1 MSPEVVEIKSK
12 FFPHLAQQK
21 IRESNARFRIVIA
34 GRRFGKS
41 VLAANE
47 CIEYALANA
56 NVKVWYCSP
65 FYKQTKEI
73 AWNIFKFYLP
83 KEFIEKVNES
93 ELKFSLINGSE
104 IALKGTDNPDALVGV
119 GLKFVVLDEFALMR
133 PEVWKGIVRPM
144 LIDSKGKALFI
155 STPRGFNWAYD
166 LWKQAQR
173 DTDEWDT
180 FQFRTV
186 DNTSVNDIASEVDKA
201 KADATSELDRITF
214 RQEYEATFEVVTG
227 RPRFSTEIISGL
239 MTKHREGVRRG
250 DQLNVYQSH
259 DAYAKYIIG
268 VDTSEGLIGGD
279 RSAAVILNAKDFSIC
294 AYYAGHMAPDLLALA
309 VRDWAKEYN
318 EALVVVED
326 NNHGLLTINE
336 LKKVYQH
343 LYYRKVKDEVTDEW
357 TEKVGWRTTNRT
369 KPLLIGNLDKQLR
382 AGLNIPCKEI
392 LDELMTYVIDED
404 GTTNASEGAKDDLD
418 IGTALAVQG
427 YLESEH
433 YTVPG
438 KEPVKVGTPQSYLD
452 KVVAQN
458 AKGIHGSHRFDGDR
472 KRS

>member
-1 MSPEVVEIKSK
+1 MSQEVLEIKSK

-41 VLAANE
+41 VLAVNE
-47 CIEYALANA
+47 CIEYALANEG
-56 NVKVWYCSP
+56 VKVWYCSP

-83 KEFIEKVNES
+83 KEFIDKVNES
-93 ELKFSLINGSE
+93 DLKFTLVNGSE

-119 GLKFVVLDEFALMR
+119 GLKFCVLDEFAMMKA
-133 PEVWKGIVRPM
+133 EIWKQVVRPM
-144 LIDSKGKALFI
+144 LIDSKGKCLFI

-166 LWKQAQR
+166 FYKSAQN
-173 DTDEWDT
+173 DEEFDT
-180 FQFRTV
+180 FQFRTI
-186 DNTSVNDIASEVDKA
+186 DNTTVSDIESEVNKA
-201 KADATSELDRITF
+201 KAEATSELDRITF

-227 RPRFSTEIISGL
+227 RPRFSTDIISQL
-239 MTKHREGVRRG
+239 MSKHQLGTRRG
-250 DQLNVYQSH
+250 DNLNVYEPL
-259 DAYAKYIIG
+259 DKFAKYIIG
-268 VDTSEGLIGGD
+268 VDTSEGLITGD
-279 RSAAVILNAKDFSIC
+279 RSTAVVLNAKTFTVC
-294 AYYAGHMAPDLLALA
+294 AHYAGHLAPDLLALA
-309 VRDWAKEYN
+309 VADWAKEYN
-318 EALVVVED
+318 GALVVVED
-326 NNHGLLTINE
+326 NNHGLVTVNE
-336 LKKVYQH
+336 LKKLYTH

-382 AGLNIPCKEI
+382 AGLQVPAKDI

-404 GTTNASEGAKDDLD
+404 GTTNASEGSHDDLV

-433 YTVPG
+433 YTLPD
-438 KEPVKVGTPQSYLD
+438 KPKVKDGTAQSFVD
-452 KVVAQN
+452 KIIAGQQTTT
-458 AKGIHGSHRFDGDR
+458 RRYDGDI
-472 KRS
+472 KRI

>member
-1 MSPEVVEIKSK
+1 MSNVETLRVESK
-12 FFPHLAQQK
+12 FQPHSAQAK
-21 IRESNARFRIVIA
+21 IRASKKRFRIVIA

-47 CIEYALANA
+47 CISYALNNA

-73 AWNIFKFYLP
+73 AWHIFKYYLP

-93 ELKFSLINGSE
+93 DLKFSLVNGSE

-119 GLKFVVLDEFALMR
+119 GLKFCVLDEFAMMKA
-133 PEVWKGIVRPM
+133 EIWKQVVRPM
-144 LIDSKGKALFI
+144 LIDSKGKCLFI

-166 LWKQAQR
+166 FYKSAQS
-173 DTDEWDT
+173 DPEFDT
-180 FQFRTV
+180 FQFRTI
-186 DNTSVNDIASEVDKA
+186 DNTTVQDIEAEVEKA
-201 KADATSELDRITF
+201 KNEATSELDRITF

-227 RPRFSTEIISGL
+227 RPRFSTDIISRL
-239 MTKHREGVRRG
+239 MDKQKAYEMRG
-250 DQLNVYQSH
+250 DGLNVCEAH
-259 DAYAKYIIG
+259 DKMAKYVIG

-279 RSAAVILNAKDFSIC
+279 RSTAVILNAKDFTVC

-326 NNHGLLTINE
+326 NNHGLVTINE
-336 LKKVYQH
+336 LKKVYTN

-382 AGLNIPCKEI
+382 AGLTITAKPI
-392 LDELMTYVIDED
+392 LDELMTYVIDDD
-404 GTTNASEGAKDDLD
+404 GTTNASEGAHDDLV

-433 YTVPG
+433 YSLPE
-438 KEPVKVGTPQSYLD
+438 KPKVKDNTPQSFVD
-452 KVVAQN
+452 KVLNAQN
-458 AKGIHGSHRFDGDR
+458 TTHARYDGER
-472 KRS
+472 KRY

>member
-1 MSPEVVEIKSK
+1 VLEIKSK

-41 VLAANE
+41 VLAVNE
-47 CIEYALANA
+47 CIEYALANPD
-56 NVKVWYCSP
+56 VKVWYCSP

-83 KEFIEKVNES
+83 KEFIDKVNES
-93 ELKFSLINGSE
+93 DLKFTLVNGSE

-119 GLKFVVLDEFALMR
+119 GLKFCVLDEFAMMKA
-133 PEVWKGIVRPM
+133 EIWKQVVRPM
-144 LIDSKGKALFI
+144 LIDSKGKCLFI

-166 LWKQAQR
+166 FYKAAQH
-173 DTDEWDT
+173 DEEFDT

-186 DNTSVNDIASEVDKA
+186 DNTTVQDIEAEVNKA
-201 KADATSELDRITF
+201 KNEATSELDRITF

-227 RPRFSTEIISGL
+227 RPRFSTDIISKW
-239 MTKHREGVRRG
+239 MAVHTEGVRRS
-250 DQLNVYQSH
+250 DDLYIFEPI
-259 DAYAKYIIG
+259 DKLAKYIIG

-279 RSAAVILNAKDFSIC
+279 RSTAVILNAKTFAVS
-294 AYYAGHMAPDLLALA
+294 AYYAGHIAPDLLALA
-309 VRDWAKEYN
+309 VRDWATEYN
-318 EALVVVED
+318 GALVVVED

-336 LKKVYQH
+336 LKRVYTH

-382 AGLNIPCKEI
+382 AGLGVPSKEI
-392 LDELMTYVIDED
+392 LNELMTYVIDED
-404 GTTNASEGAKDDLD
+404 GTTNASEGGHDDLV
-418 IGTALAVQG
+418 IGLALAVQG

-433 YTVPG
+433 SSLPE
-438 KEPVKVGTPQSYLD
+438 KPRAKDGTAQSFVD
-452 KVVAQN
+452 KVLQAQQTT
-458 AKGIHGSHRFDGDR
+458 ATRYDGER
-472 KRS
+472 KSFR